1 MGVEVGIADLVAGRV
16 GGSET
21 VEGLQESFVFRTADD
36 FSPGAGLAG
45 WVWDQLRHTDTQP
58 HRHTDTQTDRNTDTQ
73 TQTHTHTH
81 IHG

>member
-45 WVWDQLRHTDTQP
+45 WVWDQLRHTATQTHRHTDRQK
-58 HRHTDTQTDRNTDTQ
+58 HRHTDTD
-73 TQTHTHTH
+73 THTH